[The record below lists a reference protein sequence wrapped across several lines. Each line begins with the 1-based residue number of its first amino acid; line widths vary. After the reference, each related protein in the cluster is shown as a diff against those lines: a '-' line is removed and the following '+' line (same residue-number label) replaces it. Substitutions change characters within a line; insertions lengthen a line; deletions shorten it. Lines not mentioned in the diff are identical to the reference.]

1 MDSRV
6 GIGGIW
12 SDWIVKEERS
22 GGVKNDRKN
31 GKLVVL

>member
-12 SDWIVKEERS
+12 PDWVVKEERH
-22 GGVKNDRKN
+22 GGVKNDQMN

>member
-6 GIGGIW
+6 GIGVIRH
-12 SDWIVKEERS
+12 DWTVKEERS
-22 GGVKNDRKN
+22 GGVKSERTN